1 MIRSERV
8 ANGSAG
14 KGNGIEEGYVD
25 DVEFK
30 YVNVFS
36 MMMKR
41 NEEYEKGEVV
51 EVVVDR
57 VVVIFSNLLNDNEV
71 G

>member
-14 KGNGIEEGYVD
+14 KGNGIEEGHVD

-57 VVVIFSNLLNDNEV
+57 VVVIFSNLLNDNEA